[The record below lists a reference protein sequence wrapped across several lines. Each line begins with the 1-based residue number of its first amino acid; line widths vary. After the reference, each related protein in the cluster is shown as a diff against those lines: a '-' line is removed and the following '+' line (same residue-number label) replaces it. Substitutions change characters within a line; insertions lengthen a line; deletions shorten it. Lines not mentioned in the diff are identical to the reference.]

1 MTVKKILLNGIKI
14 SITIGICY
22 YLIKQGQLDLERIS
36 YLWLNPLVLFKILFI
51 VIFICMPLT
60 ALRWWVLLKGISI
73 EISLLKTGLL
83 TWIGNF
89 FNSTLPGSV
98 SGDIVKGYYIYGDNE
113 TLSKSTIL
121 VSLLIDRITG
131 LFGLIAISFFA
142 LLMNYKW
149 ILENPQT
156 HPLAWTTTL
165 LFLSILVF
173 YILVFIPF
181 EEGKDPIVHLLKK
194 LPFSQQF
201 LKIYTNFKAYQKR
214 WKNLM
219 ISLLLAI
226 ISHCFFAYIFL
237 IVSSLLGTQHLDL
250 KLQMFIMPIGL
261 ISTAIPI
268 SPGGIGVGH
277 VAFESLYSIVGISG
291 GANIFNLYIII
302 QLLVNLCGGFVY
314 LGYKR
319 K

>member
-1 MTVKKILLNGIKI
+1 MTLKKILSGGIKI
-14 SITIGICY
+14 LITFGICY
-22 YLIKQGQLDLERIS
+22 YLIEQGQLDLERIS
-36 YLWLNPLVLFKILFI
+36 YLWQNPLVFFKILFI
-51 VIFICMPLT
+51 LVLICLPLT
-60 ALRWWVLLKGISI
+60 ALRWWVLLKGISV
-73 EISLLKTGLL
+73 EITLLKTGLL
-83 TWIGNF
+83 TWMGNF

-113 TLSKSTIL
+113 TLSKSTVL

-131 LFGLIAISFFA
+131 LFGLIVISFFA
-142 LLMNYKW
+142 LLMNHEW
-149 ILENPQT
+149 ILEHPQT
-156 HPLAWTTTL
+156 HPLAWTTILLFLCTL
-165 LFLSILVF
+165 LFYVLVF
-173 YILVFIPF
+173 LPF
-181 EEGKDPIVHLLKK
+181 EEGKDPIIRLLKK
-194 LPFSQQF
+194 LPLSQQF
-201 LKIYTNFKAYQKR
+201 LKIYTNFKAYQKK

-226 ISHCFFAYIFL
+226 ISHSFFAYIFL
-237 IVSSLLGTQHLDL
+237 IVSALLNTEQLDL
-250 KLQMFIMPIGL
+250 MLQLFIMPIGL

-277 VAFESLYSIVGISG
+277 MAFESLYSIVGISG